1 MPSGPPLPPHAES
14 RRDKLAAPASPPIV
28 LIASRRLTMGP
39 FYTDLAGASMTRWLQ
54 RGDDT
59 NRLGTQPTPI
69 MNPRS
74 APRPDATATI
84 RIRVTGLRRN
94 PANDCTSSC
103 RRSQSA
109 TDGLRRHASTIPTT
123 IPVRTSGYSR
133 ATGDATIAAPM
144 LASVPPAS
152 SVARPAPI
160 DVGTIHASIVFANVD
175 VSVRLHKNT
184 SSARNAI
191 GTAHLR
197 IRHTKDGGGRR
208 SSASRSIGLS
218 I

>member
-109 TDGLRRHASTIPTT
+109 TDGLRRHAS
-123 IPVRTSGYSR
+123 
-133 ATGDATIAAPM
+133 
-144 LASVPPAS
+144 SVPGIMAAGHTSPARTHAGRVPGS
-152 SVARPAPI
+152 SVAGPAPI
-160 DVGTIHASIVFANVD
+160 DRGRIHASIVFANVD
-175 VSVRLHKNT
+175 VSVRLHKN
-184 SSARNAI
+184 
-191 GTAHLR
+191 
-197 IRHTKDGGGRR
+197 
-208 SSASRSIGLS
+208 
-218 I
+218 